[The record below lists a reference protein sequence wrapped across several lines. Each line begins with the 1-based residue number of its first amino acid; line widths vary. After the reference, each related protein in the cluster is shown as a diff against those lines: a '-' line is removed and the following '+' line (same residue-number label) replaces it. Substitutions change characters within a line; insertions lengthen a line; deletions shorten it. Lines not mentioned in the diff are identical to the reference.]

1 MAAAARR
8 AATVRRRQV
17 VRLGGAGAA
26 AAHTHGKSVNLGQF
40 FGRMRLR
47 VLSTVLQVEGERE
60 QIGPLPRHHKLF
72 GRIHSEIV
80 LFEAEDPQPAWQSV
94 AISGNPWQSVAIS
107 SNHRA
112 SEVGSRQRILNP

>member
-1 MAAAARR
+1 M
-8 AATVRRRQV
+8 
-17 VRLGGAGAA
+17 AA
-26 AAHTHGKSVNLGQF
+26 AAHTHGKSMNLGQL

-60 QIGPLPRHHKLF
+60 QIGPLPRHHELF

-94 AISGNPWQSVAIS
+94 AIIS
-107 SNHRA
+107 N
-112 SEVGSRQRILNP
+112 Q

>member
-1 MAAAARR
+1 MAISGNQWQSVAISR

-26 AAHTHGKSVNLGQF
+26 AARTHCKSVNLGQF

-72 GRIHSEIV
+72 GRIHREIV
-80 LFEAEDPQPAWQSV
+80 LFEAQDPQPAWQSV
-94 AISGNPWQSVAIS
+94 AISGNKWQSVAIS
-107 SNHRA
+107 GN
-112 SEVGSRQRILNP
+112 Q